1 MTYTTTLTSKWQ
13 MTLPKAVRE
22 QLGITKPGQVEV
34 GVVDKAKNLVRVE
47 KTPDILDLAGSIP
60 AKNTK
65 GKDIDNLDIREY
77 MEKNYRRF

>member
-1 MTYTTTLTSKWQ
+1 MIYTTTLTSKWQ
-13 MTLPKAVRE
+13 MTLPKEVRKK
-22 QLGITKPGQVEV
+22 LGITKPGKLTLQIADADDNLIEV
-34 GVVDKAKNLVRVE
+34 RKS
-47 KTPDILDLAGSIP
+47 PDILDLAGSIP